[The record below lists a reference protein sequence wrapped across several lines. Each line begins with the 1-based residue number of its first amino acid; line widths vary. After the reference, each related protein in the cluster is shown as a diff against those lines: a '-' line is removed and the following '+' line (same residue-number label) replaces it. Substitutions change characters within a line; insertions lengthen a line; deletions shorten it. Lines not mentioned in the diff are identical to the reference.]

1 MSSNIF
7 CLKQKDIWFKTM
19 NDKRRANPPSE
30 NLEPGSG
37 WHLFIIF
44 LETDKLIIMTK
55 KKSLLAKSL
64 KSKHS

>member
-1 MSSNIF
+1 
-7 CLKQKDIWFKTM
+7 M